1 MKHVSPSDASRAV
14 RLAGERLGSALAT
27 LERLDE
33 AQTRVGSALS
43 ALEREAQTQVR
54 RKLGLGAAFSTLRG
68 GKRLRQAQKKAE
80 RKLRLG
86 AALSA
91 FTGLAALGRG
101 KLRAGARRREAQ
113 TSAAR
118 KLHLGAGV
126 LALAVLADSGV
137 EHYRGSFQN
146 KAMFAPLIAA
156 TLSLFAGVSGG
167 LGMRAPV
174 VLDGVYRV
182 AEATGIAGLCFHAYN
197 ILKRPSG
204 LSWLNLFYAAP
215 VGAPFALTLAGFF
228 GRCAVQVGRAGGRL
242 ATLFGVPAGRLLT
255 AATAAGVAG
264 TVGEAGLL
272 HFRGAY
278 HNPAMYLPVSI
289 PPVTAGLLGATAVA
303 PKSVPRTPVRG
314 ALWATAALGVAGVG
328 FHVYGVSRNMGG
340 WRNWSQNVLNGPPIP
355 APPSFLGLALIGI
368 AALALM
374 DGNDA

>member
-1 MKHVSPSDASRAV
+1 MKHVSPSEAARTVQLAS
-14 RLAGERLGSALAT
+14 ERLGSALAT
-27 LERLDE
+27 LERLNE

-43 ALEREAQTQVR
+43 ALEREAQTRVG
-54 RKLGLGAAFSTLRG
+54 RKLGLGPAFSALRG
-68 GKRLRQAQKKAE
+68 ERLRQAQKKAE

-126 LALAVLADSGV
+126 LALAVLADSAV

-146 KAMFAPLIAA
+146 KAMFAPLVSA
-156 TLSLFAGVSGG
+156 TLSLFAGSAGALG
-167 LGMRAPV
+167 LRAPA

-182 AEATGIAGLCFHAYN
+182 AEATGIVGLGFHAYN

-228 GRCAVQVGRAGGRL
+228 GRCAVRVGRAGGRL

-255 AATAAGVAG
+255 AATAAGIAG

-278 HNPAMYLPVSI
+278 HSPAMYLPVSI

-303 PKSVPRTPVRG
+303 PKSVPRAPVRA

-328 FHVYGVSRNMGG
+328 FHIYGVSRNMGG
-340 WRNWSQNVLNGPPIP
+340 WRNWSQNVLDGPPIP
-355 APPSFLGLALIGI
+355 APPSFLGLAVIGI

-374 DGNDA
+374 DRNDA

>member
-1 MKHVSPSDASRAV
+1 MKHVSPSEAARTVQLAS
-14 RLAGERLGSALAT
+14 ERLGSALAT
-27 LERLDE
+27 LERLNE

-43 ALEREAQTQVR
+43 ALEREAQTRVG
-54 RKLGLGAAFSTLRG
+54 RKLGLGPAFSALRG
-68 GKRLRQAQKKAE
+68 ERLRRAQKKAE

-126 LALAVLADSGV
+126 LALAVLADSAV

-146 KAMFAPLIAA
+146 KAMFAPLVSA
-156 TLSLFAGVSGG
+156 TLSLFAGSAGALG
-167 LGMRAPV
+167 LRAPA

-182 AEATGIAGLCFHAYN
+182 AEATGIVGLGFHAYN

-228 GRCAVQVGRAGGRL
+228 GRCAVRVGRAGGRL

-255 AATAAGVAG
+255 AATAAGIAG

-278 HNPAMYLPVSI
+278 HSPAMYLPVSI

-303 PKSVPRTPVRG
+303 PKSVPRAPVRA

-328 FHVYGVSRNMGG
+328 FHIYGVSRNMGG

-355 APPSFLGLALIGI
+355 APPSFLGLAVIGI

-374 DGNDA
+374 DRNDA

>member
-1 MKHVSPSDASRAV
+1 MRHVSPAEAAHSL
-14 RLAGERLGSALAT
+14 RLASQ
-27 LERLDE
+27 RLD
-33 AQTRVGSALS
+33 ALQLAS
-43 ALEREAQTQVR
+43 Q
-54 RKLGLGAAFSTLRG
+54 
-68 GKRLRQAQKKAE
+68 
-80 RKLRLG
+80 RLG

-91 FTGLAALGRG
+91 LERPQKTETRFWR
-101 KLRAGARRREAQ
+101 KLRPRSALPAMGRWREGQGRVGRKLRLGSPFSALRGGERRREIRREAQ
-113 TSAAR
+113 TSAER

-156 TLSLFAGVSGG
+156 ALSVFAGTAGA
-167 LGMRAPV
+167 LGVRAPG
-174 VLDGVYRV
+174 VLDRIYRA
-182 AEATGIAGLCFHAYN
+182 AEAVGIAGLGFHAYN

-228 GRCAVQVGRAGGRL
+228 GRCALQVGRAGGKL
-242 ATLFGVPAGRLLT
+242 ATLFGIPAGRLL
-255 AATAAGVAG
+255 AVATSAGLLG

-278 HNPAMYLPVSI
+278 HDPAMYLPVSV
-289 PPVTAGLLGATAVA
+289 PPIAAGLLGATAAA
-303 PKSVPRTPVRG
+303 PASVPRRPVR
-314 ALWATAALGVAGVG
+314 AWLWLTASLGVAGVG

-355 APPSFLGLALIGI
+355 APPSFLGLALIGM